1 METNAFRKEHRKS
14 FLRKVSASIKFLVKI
29 LVPLIFFST
38 NRPFPSRFFT
48 HTLFLAANR
57 RAMAGVRRHTHK
69 NHLEKGRKKYCVGAV
84 IRSVESICY
93 RFMCVCLPRL
103 PLLNTFHSC
112 NPICYSTPI
121 IEVSA

>member
-1 METNAFRKEHRKS
+1 MFS
-14 FLRKVSASIKFLVKI
+14 FLRKVNESIKFLVKI
-29 LVPLIFFST
+29 LVPLNFFST

-48 HTLFLAANR
+48 HTPFAAVNR
-57 RAMAGVRRHTHK
+57 RAMAGARRHTQ
-69 NHLEKGRKKYCVGAV
+69 EPFEGRKKKLRRRSYSVGRV
-84 IRSVESICY
+84 HMLPFY
-93 RFMCVCLPRL
+93 MCVCLRRL